1 MRVLLKL
8 LLVKMRI
15 YKFGGAS
22 VKDASGVKN
31 LVKILNELGND
42 KTLIVVSAMGKM
54 TNSLEFVVK
63 NYFENQKELEYSL
76 NEIFVFHNN
85 ILNELFSENNHP
97 IYSEIKEIF
106 ENLKVFLKRNK
117 SPNYSF
123 VYDQV
128 VSFGEIVSTKII
140 NSYLNYVNIKS
151 NWLDSRLLIK
161 TDSKY
166 RDANLNWQVTQNNI
180 SNRVNNSLLNIT
192 QGFIASD
199 DNNFSTTL
207 GREGSDYSA
216 AIFAYCLNAESVT
229 IWKDVPGVLNADP
242 RVFKKPQL
250 LNKISYTEAIE
261 LAFYGASVIH
271 PKTLQPLQKKE
282 IPLYVKS
289 FLDPSSQGTAIS
301 RGIKID
307 PEIPCFIVQRNLSLL
322 KLSSLDFSF
331 IVEDNISDIFQILHE
346 NKMKVD
352 LIQNSAISFSVCV
365 YDKYYR
371 LKELLSILKATYKVE
386 CTENVSLFTIRHFNE
401 NSSKEILKN
410 NKLLLEQRTKETLQ
424 LVVS

>member
-1 MRVLLKL
+1 
-8 LLVKMRI
+8 MRI

-22 VKDASGVKN
+22 VKDANGVKN
-31 LVKILNELGND
+31 LITILNTLGSE
-42 KTLIVVSAMGKM
+42 KTLVVVSAMGKT
-54 TNSLEFVVK
+54 TNSLELVVK
-63 NYFENQKELEYSL
+63 NYFDDKEELQYSI
-76 NEIFVFHNN
+76 NEVFTFHNK
-85 ILNELFSENNHP
+85 ILNDLFNDNKHKIFSDV
-97 IYSEIKEIF
+97 KEIL
-106 ENLKVFLKRNK
+106 ENLRIFLKRNK
-117 SPNYSF
+117 SPDYSF

-128 VSFGEIVSTKII
+128 VIFGEILSTKII
-140 NSYLNYVNIKS
+140 NSYLIHSNIRC
-151 NWLDSRLLIK
+151 NWLDARTLIK

-166 RDANLNWQVTQNNI
+166 RDANLNWEITKNSI
-180 SNRVNNSLLNIT
+180 SNGVNTKLLNIT

-199 DNNFSTTL
+199 SNNFSTTL
-207 GREGSDYSA
+207 GREGSDYTA

-289 FLDPSSQGTAIS
+289 FLNPSGNGTAIS
-301 RGIKID
+301 RGTKID
-307 PEIPCFIVQRNLSLL
+307 PLIPCFIVQRNLNLL

-365 YDKYYR
+365 YDKYSR
-371 LKELLSILKATYKVE
+371 LKELLSILKATFKVE

-401 NSSKEILKN
+401 NSSDEILKN
-410 NKLLLEQRTKETLQ
+410 NKLLLEQRTNETLQ